1 MADAPCVDRCIC
13 TGVTFADVLAAF
25 PDADADPAAVMQATG
40 AGLNCK
46 HCRAFLREAL
56 KTRRTAIPLPPDRAA
71 YTVLLQHFR
80 LQQPVVEDQ
89 PTSTD
94 TGDR

>member
-1 MADAPCVDRCIC
+1 MADSPCVDRCIC

-25 PDADADPAAVMQATG
+25 PDPDADLPAVMQATG

-56 KTRRTAIPLPPDRAA
+56 KTRRAAIPLPPDRPD
-71 YTVLLQHFR
+71 YPVLLQHFR
-80 LQQPVVEDQ
+80 LQPPAGSDHF
-89 PTSTD
+89 TSTD
-94 TGDR
+94 AADQ